1 MIDLDLIWLAGA
13 MVLLLVVIGVL
24 VYQRVRA
31 NRQKQAQVVLLRLG
45 QRRR

>member
-24 VYQRVRA
+24 VYQRV